1 MIAAYH
7 GSLAAVYA
15 SLLLDV
21 WTRDNC
27 SSCCSVL
34 LSTSRCLFLFEIIT
48 AEAAGVLR
56 VYKAIDIC
64 ARDSAF
70 LSAAHSHQSA
80 PTLLIRAITGSTATA
95 DYFWGVSVPNSNEIS
110 HHIQK
115 LPYASCDAPS
125 TSGTPFSVIC
135 LSLRAAQSHAASR

>member
-34 LSTSRCLFLFEIIT
+34 LSTSRCLFLFEIIISGGSWRPMSTKPSTFVHGTVHFSLELIPTSQHLLCSSEPSLVPQQLRITSGVSASRT
-48 AEAAGVLR
+48 AMRFLITSRSCHMLR
-56 VYKAIDIC
+56 VT
-64 ARDSAF
+64 
-70 LSAAHSHQSA
+70 HQA
-80 PTLLIRAITGSTATA
+80 LLVHLFR
-95 DYFWGVSVPNSNEIS
+95 
-110 HHIQK
+110 
-115 LPYASCDAPS
+115 
-125 TSGTPFSVIC
+125 
-135 LSLRAAQSHAASR
+135 